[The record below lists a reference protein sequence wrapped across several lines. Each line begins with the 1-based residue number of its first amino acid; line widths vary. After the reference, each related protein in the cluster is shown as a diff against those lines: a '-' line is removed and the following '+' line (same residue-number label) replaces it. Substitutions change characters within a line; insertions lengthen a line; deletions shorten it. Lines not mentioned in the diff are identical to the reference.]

1 MDVRITVLSRPQ
13 ARSVTAFVMIG
24 RCLTALVG
32 GYAAAAGV
40 ASLTARLLPIA
51 RAEATG
57 WGMIISF
64 LIFAILGLW
73 AFHQPRLTR
82 VATVIWG
89 LAALSIGA
97 CYLLGVRA

>member
-1 MDVRITVLSRPQ
+1 M
-13 ARSVTAFVMIG
+13 
-24 RCLTALVG
+24 
-32 GYAAAAGV
+32 
-40 ASLTARLLPIA
+40 

-73 AFHQPRLTR
+73 AFHQPHLTR
-82 VATVIWG
+82 VAAVIWG

-97 CYLLGVRA
+97 SYLLGVRA